1 MDIIALVISL
11 ISLLG
16 NIIYNYIITSRFPS
30 RKLCYIYCKIMLKE
44 LDEIEKFIIDSVRN
58 NDILNNGIYFETFI
72 SAKNKYIR
80 ELLRLVDN
88 ESGIKHHGNK
98 TPEHI
103 HKEMMDDM
111 QNYEKIIIE
120 MKDDNGVKENLPTM
134 ITKLVSCKKYINE
147 LIYERKFKS

>member
-1 MDIIALVISL
+1 MDTIALVIAL

-30 RKLCYIYCKIMLKE
+30 KKLCYIYCKIMLKE

-58 NDILNNGIYFETFI
+58 NNILNNNIYFETFI

-88 ESGIKHHGNK
+88 ESGIKHYGDK
-98 TPEHI
+98 TPENI
-103 HKEMMDDM
+103 HEKMIENMEI
-111 QNYEKIIIE
+111 YETIIIK
-120 MKDDNGVKENLPTM
+120 MKDDNGIKENLPTM
-134 ITKLVSCKKYINE
+134 ITKIVSCKKYINE
-147 LIYERKFKS
+147 LIYKRKFKS